1 MPASR
6 PRMPSGMVWFQ
17 TVLRNTP
24 EIMSAAPREHEED
37 GDQPDARHQ
46 AGQRRR
52 SAPYAAAAITIARPW
67 WCTRAVQ
74 PLSAVA
80 TSAPTVSAE

>member
-6 PRMPSGMVWFQ
+6 PRIASGMVWLQ
-17 TVLRNTP
+17 TVPRKTP
-24 EIMSAAPREHEED
+24 LIMSAAPPNARNTPTSQID
-37 GDQPDARHQ
+37 GIRPA
-46 AGQRRR
+46 
-52 SAPYAAAAITIARPW
+52 SATKPPYAAAAITIARPW
-67 WCTRAVQ
+67 WCTRPVQ

>member
-1 MPASR
+1 
-6 PRMPSGMVWFQ
+6 
-17 TVLRNTP
+17 
-24 EIMSAAPREHEED
+24 MSAAPARARKSATSQMD
-37 GDQPDARHQ
+37 GIRPAS
-46 AGQRRR
+46 ATN
-52 SAPYAAAAITIARPW
+52 APYAAAAITIARPW